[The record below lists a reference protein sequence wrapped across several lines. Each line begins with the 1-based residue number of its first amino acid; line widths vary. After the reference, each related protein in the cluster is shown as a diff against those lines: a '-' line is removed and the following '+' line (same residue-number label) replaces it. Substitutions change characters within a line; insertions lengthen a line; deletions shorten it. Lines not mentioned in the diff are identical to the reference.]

1 MIEYFYKTTK
11 DESFIPIPSAKDGCW
26 IHLEEALAADL
37 DQVGQLIGLEYS
49 DLQDSLD
56 RYEIPRIENIKNNV
70 LIFSRCPIELDNAV
84 GLYTETLTMIV
95 TPCYFITISPQKNN
109 ILRGFLNKPNNNL
122 ATTQRSKL
130 VIHLCMRVIQDLTM
144 QIRKVRYYV
153 LMQEKEIISVDSEDI
168 TILTRQE
175 EILNQ
180 YLSSLEPM
188 ELVLKDLPSGKYI
201 PLQDKDQA
209 LLEDVFHSLKQSQTI
224 CEIALKSIRS
234 LRDSYQII
242 FTNNL
247 HKTIKLLTALTI
259 IFNIPTIVSSV
270 YGMNVALPFAESI
283 HAFAI
288 ILSLIFGFSLL
299 FLWFFKRKM
308 WL

>member
-1 MIEYFYKTTK
+1 MIEYFFKTAK
-11 DESFIPIPSAKDGCW
+11 DETFISIKSVKDGCW

-56 RYEIPRIENIKNNV
+56 RYEIPRIDHIKNNV
-70 LIFSRCPIELDNAV
+70 LIFSRCPVELDNAV

-95 TPCYFITISPQKNN
+95 TPCYFVTITPQKNG
-109 ILRGFLNKPNNNL
+109 ILRGFLNKPN
-122 ATTQRSKL
+122 TFSTIQRSKL
-130 VIHLCMRVIQDLTM
+130 VIHLCMRVIQEFTM

-153 LMQEKEIISVDSEDI
+153 LMQEKEIISVDSNDI
-168 TILTRQE
+168 TILTNQE

-188 ELVLKDLPSGKYI
+188 ELVLKELPSGKYI

-209 LLEDVFHSLKQSQTI
+209 LLEDVFHSLKQSETV

-259 IFNIPTIVSSV
+259 IFNIPTIISSV
-270 YGMNVALPFAESI
+270 YGMNVDLPFAHNM

-299 FLWFFKRKM
+299 FLWVFKRKM

>member
-1 MIEYFYKTTK
+1 MIKYFFKTIK
-11 DESFIPIPSAKDGCW
+11 DDSFIQIPYAKEGCW
-26 IHLEEALAADL
+26 IHLEEALATDL
-37 DQVGQLIGLEYS
+37 DQLGQLIGLEYS

-56 RYEIPRIENIKNNV
+56 RYEIARIEHLKNNI

-95 TPCYFITISPQKNN
+95 TPCYFITISPQKNG
-109 ILRGFLNKPNNNL
+109 ILRGFLNKPNTF
-122 ATTQRSKL
+122 ATAQRSKL
-130 VIHLCMRVIQDLTM
+130 VIHLCMRVIQEFTIH
-144 QIRKVRYYV
+144 IRRVRYYV
-153 LMQEKEIISVDSEDI
+153 LMQEKEIIRVDSEDI

-188 ELVLKDLPSGKYI
+188 ELALKELPSGKYI

-209 LLEDVFHSLKQSQTI
+209 LLEDVLHSLKQSETI

-259 IFNIPTIVSSV
+259 IFNIPTIISSI
-270 YGMNVALPFAESI
+270 YGMNVALPFAKSI

>member
-1 MIEYFYKTTK
+1 MIEYFFKTTK
-11 DESFIPIPSAKDGCW
+11 DEAFIPITSPKDGCW
-26 IHLEEALAADL
+26 IHVEEALAADL
-37 DQVGQLIGLEYS
+37 DQIGPLIGLEYT
-49 DLQDSLD
+49 DLQDSID
-56 RYEIPRIENIKNNV
+56 RYEIPRIDYIKNNV
-70 LIFSRCPIELDNAV
+70 LIFSRYPLELDNAV

-95 TPCYFITISPQKNN
+95 TPCFFITICPQKNG
-109 ILRGFLNKPNNNL
+109 IVRGFLNTPNTFSTN
-122 ATTQRSKL
+122 QRTKL
-130 VIHLCMRVIQDLTM
+130 VIHLCMRIIQEFTT

-153 LMQEKEIISVDSEDI
+153 LMQEKEIISVDSDDI

-175 EILNQ
+175 EFLNQ

-188 ELVLKDLPSGKYI
+188 ELVLKELPSGKYI

-209 LLEDVFHSLKQSQTI
+209 FLEDVFHSLKQSETV
-224 CEIALKSIRS
+224 CAIALKSIRS

-270 YGMNVALPFAESI
+270 YGMNIRLPLAENI
-283 HAFAI
+283 HAFSI

-299 FLWFFKRKM
+299 FLWLFKRKM

>member
-1 MIEYFYKTTK
+1 MIEYFFKTTK
-11 DESFIPIPSAKDGCW
+11 NESFIPIPSAKDGCW
-26 IHLEEALAADL
+26 VHLEEALAADL

-49 DLQDSLD
+49 DLQDSVD
-56 RYEIPRIENIKNNV
+56 RYEIPRIEHIKNNV

-95 TPCYFITISPQKNN
+95 TPCYFITISPQKNG
-109 ILRGFLNKPNNNL
+109 ILRGFLNKPNTF
-122 ATTQRSKL
+122 ATIQRSKL
-130 VIHLCMRVIQDLTM
+130 VIHLCMRVIQEFTT

-188 ELVLKDLPSGKYI
+188 ELVLKELPSGKYI

-209 LLEDVFHSLKQSQTI
+209 LLEDVFLSLKQSETI

-270 YGMNVALPFAESI
+270 YGMNVALPFAESM

>member
-1 MIEYFYKTTK
+1 MIEYFFKTAK
-11 DESFIPIPSAKDGCW
+11 DESFIPITSVKDGCW

-56 RYEIPRIENIKNNV
+56 RYEIPRIDHIKNNV
-70 LIFSRCPIELDNAV
+70 LIFSRCPVELDNAV

-95 TPCYFITISPQKNN
+95 TPCYFITISPQKNG
-109 ILRGFLNKPNNNL
+109 ILRGFLNKPNKF
-122 ATTQRSKL
+122 ASTQRSKL
-130 VIHLCMRVIQDLTM
+130 VIHLCMRVIQEFTM

-153 LMQEKEIISVDSEDI
+153 LMQEKEIISVDSDDI

-188 ELVLKDLPSGKYI
+188 ELVLKELPSGKYI

-209 LLEDVFHSLKQSQTI
+209 LLEDVFHSLKQSETV

-270 YGMNVALPFAESI
+270 YGMNVQLPFANNL
-283 HAFAI
+283 HAFSI